1 MTTTA
6 SLPDPLPAPPGEPP
20 PGEPSPQPL
29 PREPLPATGLALALA
44 LPAGRLPAALDH
56 PARQQVRQLHD
67 AWFRERVG
75 GVGLAAEQRLFAECE
90 GVSLMCRVL
99 PAADAERLL
108 GICLAAS
115 VLFLL
120 DDVTD
125 GDSAE
130 TGRADQYLAVLA
142 GADAEGGSAHLRLLA
157 RTLTRV
163 REGVPARLW
172 ARFVAGFSE
181 VIAGAAA
188 KSAAPV
194 RDYPGYL
201 AVRRAD
207 AAFDLVGVA
216 IEHGLGL
223 DLALEPAR
231 LAAFHD
237 ACFEHT
243 ILVNDL
249 LSYRKEYAAD
259 EPMNAVGVLRRTR
272 GLGLQA
278 AVDELCARLRA
289 AEDAFFAEA
298 AALDAAHGGDH
309 PELRPYLDAWA
320 QMLSGNLAWS
330 LACPRYHGPGGG
342 WTGRTPPGRM
352 VLYPDRTEFAGEF
365 AG

>member
-1 MTTTA
+1 MTTIA
-6 SLPDPLPAPPGEPP
+6 SPP
-20 PGEPSPQPL
+20 
-29 PREPLPATGLALALA
+29 EPLPASGLALELG
-44 LPAGRLPAALDH
+44 LPQGRLPEPLDH
-56 PARQQVRQLHD
+56 PGRQRLRERHD
-67 AWFRERVG
+67 TWFRERIG
-75 GVGLAAEQRLFAECE
+75 GVGLPAARRLFAECE

-99 PAADAERLL
+99 PGADEERLL

-120 DDVTD
+120 DDATD

-142 GADAEGGSAHLRLLA
+142 GAAATGGSAHLRLF
-157 RTLTRV
+157 RQTLDRV
-163 REGVPARLW
+163 RQGVPDRLW
-172 ARFVAGFSE
+172 FRFTGGFAE
-181 VIAGAAA
+181 VVRAAA
-188 KSAAPV
+188 VKSGAPV

-223 DLALEPAR
+223 DLELGPDP

-249 LSYRKEYAAD
+249 LSYRKEYADA
-259 EPMNAVGVLRRTR
+259 EPMNAVGVLRRTE
-272 GLGLQA
+272 GLGLQE
-278 AVDELCARLRA
+278 AVDELCLRLRA
-289 AEDAFFAEA
+289 AEDAYFARA
-298 AALDAAHGGDH
+298 AELDAAHGAAH
-309 PELRPYLDAWA
+309 PALRPYLDAWA
-320 QMLSGNLAWS
+320 RMLSGNLAWS

-342 WTGRTPPGRM
+342 WTGAAGRGTGGATGGVPARM
-352 VLYPDRTEFAGEF
+352 VLYPDRTLFEG
-365 AG
+365 

>member
-1 MTTTA
+1 MTTIA
-6 SLPDPLPAPPGEPP
+6 ARP
-20 PGEPSPQPL
+20 
-29 PREPLPATGLALALA
+29 EPLPASGLELELS
-44 LPAGRLPAALDH
+44 LPAGRLPESLDH
-56 PARQQVRQLHD
+56 PRRRQIREQHD
-67 AWFRERVG
+67 AWFRERVA
-75 GVGLAAEQRLFAECE
+75 GVGLPAERRLFAECE

-99 PAADAERLL
+99 PGADAQRLL

-142 GADAEGGSAHLRLLA
+142 GAGTEGGSAHLRLLGQ
-157 RTLTRV
+157 TLERV
-163 REGVPARLW
+163 RQGVPPRLW
-172 ARFVAGFSE
+172 SRFTSGFCE
-181 VIAGAAA
+181 VVRAAAA
-188 KSAAPV
+188 KSRAPV
-194 RDYPGYL
+194 PDYPGYL

-223 DLALEPAR
+223 ELELEQER

-249 LSYRKEYAAD
+249 LSYRKEYAAA
-259 EPMNAVGVLRRTR
+259 EPMNAVAVLRRTE
-272 GLGLQA
+272 GLSLQA
-278 AVDELCARLRA
+278 AVDALCLRLRA
-289 AEDAFFAEA
+289 AEDAYFARA
-298 AALDAAHGGDH
+298 AELDAAHGAAH
-309 PELRPYLDAWA
+309 PGLRGYLDAWA
-320 QMLSGNLAWS
+320 QMLSGNLTWS

-342 WTGRTPPGRM
+342 WSAGVPARM
-352 VLYPDRTEFAGEF
+352 VLYPDRTVFSS
-365 AG
+365 

>member
-6 SLPDPLPAPPGEPP
+6 SLPEPLPAP
-20 PGEPSPQPL
+20 L
-29 PREPLPATGLALALA
+29 REPLPATGLALELG
-44 LPAGRLPAALDH
+44 LPSGRLPAPADH
-56 PARQQVRQLHD
+56 PARQRVRQLHD
-67 AWFRERVG
+67 AWFRERIA
-75 GVGLAAEQRLFAECE
+75 GVGLAAERRLFAECE

-99 PAADAERLL
+99 PTADAERLL

-142 GADAEGGSAHLRLLA
+142 GAPADGGSAHLRLLA
-157 RTLTRV
+157 QTLVRV
-163 REGVPARLW
+163 REGVAPRLW

-181 VIAGAAA
+181 VITTAAA
-188 KSAAPV
+188 KTAAAV
-194 RDYPGYL
+194 DDYPGYL

-231 LAAFHD
+231 FDAFHD

-259 EPMNAVGVLRRTR
+259 EPMNAISVLRRTR
-272 GLGLQA
+272 GLDPQA
-278 AVDELCARLRA
+278 AVDALCARLRA

-298 AALDAAHGGDH
+298 AALASAHGGAH
-309 PELRPYLDAWA
+309 PALRPYLDAWA

-330 LACPRYHGPGGG
+330 LACPRYHGPAGG
-342 WTGRTPPGRM
+342 WAGGSLPGRM
-352 VLYPDRTEFAGEF
+352 VLYPDRTEFAG
-365 AG
+365 

>member
-1 MTTTA
+1 MIPTA
-6 SLPDPLPAPPGEPP
+6 TPVTPLPG
-20 PGEPSPQPL
+20 
-29 PREPLPATGLALALA
+29 TGLPLSLA
-44 LPAGRLPAALDH
+44 LPTGRLPAPHDH
-56 PARQQVRQLHD
+56 PRRQQVRAEHD
-67 AWFRERVG
+67 SWFRARTA
-75 GVGLAAEQRLFAECE
+75 GVGLPAEQRLFGQCE

-99 PAADAERLL
+99 PDADADRLL

-130 TGRADQYLAVLA
+130 TSRADQYLAALA
-142 GADAEGGSAHLRLLA
+142 GGSVAATGSAHLRLFSQTLA
-157 RTLTRV
+157 RV
-163 REGVPARLW
+163 RQGVSPRLW
-172 ARFVAGFSE
+172 ARFTAGFAE
-181 VIAGAAA
+181 VVRTAAA
-188 KSAAPV
+188 KSAVPV
-194 RDYPGYL
+194 PDYAGYL

-223 DLALEPAR
+223 ELDLDPAL
-231 LAAFHD
+231 LDGLHD

-259 EPMNAVGVLRRTR
+259 EPMNAIGVLRRTR

-278 AVDELCARLRA
+278 AVDELCARLAA
-289 AEDAFFAEA
+289 AEAAYFAEA
-298 AALDAAHGGDH
+298 EALRAAHADRQPALG
-309 PELRPYLDAWA
+309 RYLDAWA

-342 WTGRTPPGRM
+342 WTEGVPDRM
-352 VLYPDRTEFAGEF
+352 VLYPDRTEFARG
-365 AG
+365 

>member
-1 MTTTA
+1 MTTIA
-6 SLPDPLPAPPGEPP
+6 SPPGPLPASGL
-20 PGEPSPQPL
+20 PL
-29 PREPLPATGLALALA
+29 EIA
-44 LPAGRLPAALDH
+44 LPSGRLPGSLDH
-56 PARQQVRQLHD
+56 PRRQRIREQHD
-67 AWFRERVG
+67 AWFRARIA
-75 GVGLAAEQRLFAECE
+75 GVGLPAERRLFAECE

-99 PAADAERLL
+99 PGADAERLL

-142 GADAEGGSAHLRLLA
+142 GASAEGGSAHLRLLGQ
-157 RTLTRV
+157 TLDRV
-163 REGVPARLW
+163 RQGVPDRLW
-172 ARFVAGFSE
+172 SRFTSGFSE
-181 VIAGAAA
+181 VVRAAA
-188 KSAAPV
+188 VKSRAPV
-194 RDYPGYL
+194 RHYQGYL

-223 DLALEPAR
+223 ELGLEQDR

-249 LSYRKEYAAD
+249 LSYRKEYADA
-259 EPMNAVGVLRRTR
+259 EPMNAVGVLRLTE
-272 GLGLQA
+272 GLSLQA
-278 AVDELCARLRA
+278 AVDTVCSRLSA
-289 AEDAFFAEA
+289 AEDAYFARA
-298 AALDAAHGGDH
+298 AELDAAHGAAH
-309 PELRPYLDAWA
+309 PALRPYLDAWA

-330 LACPRYHGPGGG
+330 LACPRYHGADGG
-342 WTGRTPPGRM
+342 WTTGGVPATM
-352 VLYPDRTEFAGEF
+352 VLYPDRTVFRA
-365 AG
+365 

>member
-1 MTTTA
+1 MTTIA
-6 SLPDPLPAPPGEPP
+6 SPP
-20 PGEPSPQPL
+20 
-29 PREPLPATGLALALA
+29 EPLPASGLALELS
-44 LPAGRLPAALDH
+44 LPAGRLPRPLDH
-56 PARQQVRQLHD
+56 PRGQRIREQHD
-67 AWFRERVG
+67 AWFRARIA
-75 GVGLAAEQRLFAECE
+75 GVGLPAERRLFAECE

-99 PAADAERLL
+99 PGADADRLL

-142 GADAEGGSAHLRLLA
+142 GADAVDGSAHLRLLGQ
-157 RTLTRV
+157 TLDRV
-163 REGVPARLW
+163 RQGVAPRLW
-172 ARFVAGFSE
+172 DRFTSGFSE
-181 VIAGAAA
+181 VVRAAA
-188 KSAAPV
+188 VKSRAPV
-194 RDYPGYL
+194 GDYRGYL

-223 DLALEPAR
+223 DLALGEER

-249 LSYRKEYAAD
+249 LSYRKEYAAA
-259 EPMNAVGVLRRTR
+259 EPMNAISVLRRTE
-272 GLGLQA
+272 GLDLQA
-278 AVDELCARLRA
+278 AVDALCLRLRA
-289 AEDAFFAEA
+289 AEDVYFALA
-298 AALDAAHGGDH
+298 AELDAGYGGTH
-309 PELRPYLDAWA
+309 PALRPYLDAWG

-330 LACPRYHGPGGG
+330 LACRRYHGAGGG
-342 WTGRTPPGRM
+342 WTADAVPTRM
-352 VLYPDRTEFAGEF
+352 VLYPDRTVFQG
-365 AG
+365 

>member
-1 MTTTA
+1 MTTIA
-6 SLPDPLPAPPGEPP
+6 SRP
-20 PGEPSPQPL
+20 
-29 PREPLPATGLALALA
+29 EPLPATGLALALG
-44 LPAGRLPAALDH
+44 LPGGRLPAPLDH
-56 PARQQVRQLHD
+56 PGREQVRQQHD
-67 AWFRERVG
+67 AWFRERIA
-75 GVGLAAEQRLFAECE
+75 GVGLPAERRLFAECE

-99 PAADAERLL
+99 PTVDGERLL

-142 GADAEGGSAHLRLLA
+142 GAPADGGSAHLRLLGQ
-157 RTLTRV
+157 TLARV
-163 REGVPARLW
+163 RQGVSPGLW

-181 VIAGAAA
+181 VVRTAAA
-188 KSAAPV
+188 KSTAPV

-231 LAAFHD
+231 LGAFHD
-237 ACFEHT
+237 TCFEHT

-249 LSYRKEYAAD
+249 LSYRKEYAAA
-259 EPMNAVGVLRRTR
+259 EPMNAISVLRRTE
-272 GLGLQA
+272 GLDLQA
-278 AVDELCARLRA
+278 AVDELCARRRA
-289 AEDAFFAEA
+289 AEDAFFTEA
-298 AALDAAHGGDH
+298 AALTAAHAADH
-309 PELRPYLDAWA
+309 PELGRYLDAWA

-330 LACPRYHGPGGG
+330 LDCPRYHGAGGG
-342 WTGRTPPGRM
+342 WSDRDLPGRM
-352 VLYPDRTEFAGEF
+352 VLYPDRTVFQA
-365 AG
+365 A

>member
-1 MTTTA
+1 MVSTTA
-6 SLPDPLPAPPGEPP
+6 TVAGRPPLP
-20 PGEPSPQPL
+20 QD
-29 PREPLPATGLALALA
+29 GLVLNLA
-44 LPAGRLPAALDH
+44 LPHGRLLAPGDH
-56 PARQQVRQLHD
+56 PHREELRRQHD
-67 AWFRERVG
+67 AWFRERMA
-75 GVGLAAEQRLFAECE
+75 GVGLDAERRLFEECE

-99 PAADAERLL
+99 PGADRERLL

-130 TGRADQYLAVLA
+130 TSHADRYLAVLA
-142 GADAEGGSAHLRLLA
+142 GASADGGSAHLRLLGQ
-157 RTLTRV
+157 TLTRV
-163 REGVPARLW
+163 REGVSERLW

-181 VIAGAAA
+181 VIATAAE

-216 IEHGLGL
+216 IEHGLAL
-223 DLALEPAR
+223 DLSLDEAAT
-231 LAAFHD
+231 AAFLD

-259 EPMNAVGVLRRTR
+259 EPMNAISVLRRTR
-272 GLGLQA
+272 GLELQQ
-278 AVDELCARLRA
+278 AVDLLCEKLAA
-289 AEDAFFAEA
+289 AEDAFFVEGSKLLAEQA
-298 AALDAAHGGDH
+298 AGGQGDGDDLAG
-309 PELRPYLDAWA
+309 LRSYLDAWA
-320 QMLSGNLAWS
+320 LMLSGNLAWS
-330 LACPRYHGPGGG
+330 LACPRYHGTGGG
-342 WTGRTPPGRM
+342 WDWAQGAPERM
-352 VLYPDRTEFAGEF
+352 ALFPDRTEFAGGP
-365 AG
+365 AR